1 MEFGVVAVPGGFD
14 SGLTG
19 VLDVL
24 RWAEFLRPG
33 VGPDVPPLQTTVLT
47 LGDGPVRTAGGLT
60 VPSDER
66 LDAAV
71 LRRLD
76 VLVVPGLGIAS
87 EAAVSEV
94 LQRHD
99 IRQLTEFLR
108 NEPPPGL
115 RLAAACTGVFVLAEA
130 GILDGLRAT
139 TTWWLADG
147 FRRRYPDVEL
157 DMDVMVI
164 RSGSVVTAGAAMAHL
179 DLALDLVLEVSPQL
193 ARTTADMLLV
203 DIRPAR
209 SIVGATHYLARTDDL
224 VMAFEVYVRTN
235 LENPFTIDDA
245 AAAIG
250 TTRKTLERHTR
261 ECAGLSPHDMLQRLR
276 IERAVHLRRVTDL
289 SMDQVARRV
298 GYRNASTLR
307 TLLRNGSRRV
317 G

>member
-1 MEFGVVAVPGGFD
+1 MEFGVVAVPGRFD
-14 SGLTG
+14 SVLTG

-33 VGPDVPPLQTTVLT
+33 VGPDIPPLHTTVLT
-47 LGDGPVRTAGGLT
+47 LGDGPVRTAGRLT

-87 EAAVSEV
+87 EAAVPEV

-130 GILDGLRAT
+130 GILDGRRAT

-147 FRRRYPDVEL
+147 FRRRYPDL
-157 DMDVMVI
+157 LSDHPDF
-164 RSGSVVTAGAAMAHL
+164 
-179 DLALDLVLEVSPQL
+179 LAD
-193 ARTTADMLLV
+193 
-203 DIRPAR
+203 
-209 SIVGATHYLARTDDL
+209 HYLRQFRPL
-224 VMAFEVYVRTN
+224 CPR
-235 LENPFTIDDA
+235 
-245 AAAIG
+245 
-250 TTRKTLERHTR
+250 
-261 ECAGLSPHDMLQRLR
+261 
-276 IERAVHLRRVTDL
+276 
-289 SMDQVARRV
+289 
-298 GYRNASTLR
+298 
-307 TLLRNGSRRV
+307 
-317 G
+317 